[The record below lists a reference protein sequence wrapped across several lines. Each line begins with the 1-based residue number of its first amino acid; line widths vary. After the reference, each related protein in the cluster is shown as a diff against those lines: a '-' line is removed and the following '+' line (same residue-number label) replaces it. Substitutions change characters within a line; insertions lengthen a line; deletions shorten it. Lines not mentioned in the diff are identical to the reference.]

1 MCSPMPPNIVVLDP
15 RVVNE
20 LLGDELPHTTKHHRA
35 ARRHH
40 VGVKSPADV
49 DVALHD
55 GVEHVV
61 LEEEEEDRAGV
72 ISEGVPE
79 WKCTPKSA

>member
-1 MCSPMPPNIVVLDP
+1 MPPNIVVLDP
-15 RVVNE
+15 RVGNE

-40 VGVKSPADV
+40 VGVKSLADV
-49 DVALHD
+49 DV
-55 GVEHVV
+55 V
-61 LEEEEEDRAGV
+61 EEEEVRTGV